1 MQIVIENIRIFI
13 EMLRIQKQSVQNLH
27 SKGNTQIVSD
37 IHTSLSKF
45 ILLELLSSN
54 N

>member
-1 MQIVIENIRIFI
+1 MQIVVENIRIFM
-13 EMLRIQKQSVQNLH
+13 EMLRIQKQSLQHLH
-27 SKGNTQIVSD
+27 SKGNTQIVND